1 MSTIYDVARRAGV
14 SPKTVSRVLNGD
26 APVGKGT
33 REAVEAAMGVLDYVP
48 SSAARTLR
56 SNRSGLIGLITGAI
70 SHFHSGDGPAGLPD
84 LLLVQ
89 AIQRGISPSGKT
101 LMIADTGGD
110 PDRVAPLVR
119 TFAQHRVD
127 GLVYVADYHREVSLP
142 KFEGDCPVVLV
153 NCFDAHGTPAIV
165 PDDRSGQRDLVA
177 ALIRKGHRRIG
188 FLTLPEDLIAARIRR
203 QGYHDALDAAGLDL
217 DPALVV
223 SGYLDGPDGD
233 SGKLWQAIDRL
244 LDLPDPPSVLCCGND
259 AMAMRVY
266 GILRTRGL
274 RVPEDIS
281 VAGYDNHR
289 TIAETLFPP
298 LTTVELPYSE
308 MGTRAGALL
317 LSLIAGEDLAS
328 AAPRKVAGS
337 VFWRDSVTGGP
348 DNRSSRTKGR
358 KIA

>member
-1 MSTIYDVARRAGV
+1 MSTIYDVAKRAGV

-26 APVGKGT
+26 APVGKST
-33 REAVEAAMGVLDYVP
+33 REAVEAAMGLLDYVP

-56 SNRSGLIGLITGAI
+56 SNRSGIIGLITGAI
-70 SHFHSGDGPAGLPD
+70 SHFDSDQGPAGLPD
-84 LLLVQ
+84 LILVQ
-89 AIQRGISPSGKT
+89 AIQRGISASGKT

-127 GLVYVADYHREVSLP
+127 GLVYVADHHREVSLP
-142 KFEGDCPVVLV
+142 KLEGDCPVVLV
-153 NCFDAHGTPAIV
+153 NCFDTHGTPAIV
-165 PDDRSGQRDLVA
+165 PDDRHGQRDLVE
-177 ALIRKGHRRIG
+177 ALIHNGHRRIG
-188 FLTLPEDLIAARIRR
+188 FLTLPDTLIAARLRHH
-203 QGYHDALDAAGLDL
+203 GYRDALDAAGLNF

-233 SGKLWQAIDRL
+233 SGKLRQAIDRL
-244 LDLPDPPSVLCCGND
+244 LDLPDRPSVLCCGND

-266 GILRTRGL
+266 GILRTRGVK
-274 RVPEDIS
+274 VPEDIS

-308 MGTRAGALL
+308 MGTQAGALL
-317 LSLIAGEDLAS
+317 LSLIAGDDHAS
-328 AAPRKVAGS
+328 EAPRKVEGS
-337 VFWRDSVTGGP
+337 VFWRGSVTG
-348 DNRSSRTKGR
+348 DADTRSTRTKGR
-358 KIA
+358 TTE